1 MTRRFLDAN
10 RGFGLDEV
18 ESTNDIVIPSDPMK
32 RVIGQDEA
40 VEVARIAASQRR
52 HLLLVG
58 PPGVGKS
65 MTAQAMS
72 LHLPTPTEE
81 VRVVHNPANP
91 ERPSVEVVKRED
103 VAREKAEMRGSEG
116 ELIDPKD
123 APAQAAIKLGYR
135 CAHCGTISSFKERS
149 CLKCGKPKAAV
160 PEPTSNPFSD
170 IIGGI
175 FEVTINQL
183 GLGENRVTTTRK
195 VGDSEEVVAY
205 ERADDKILCLDER
218 ALEKRREMERRRP
231 QKVLVPIDRNT
242 FVLATGASETELLG
256 DVRHDPYGGHPQ
268 LGTPNYERVIAGAVH
283 EAHQG
288 VLFID
293 EIPHLGS
300 LQRYILTA
308 MQERRYPIAGRNP
321 QSAGA
326 SVRVDNVP
334 CDLIFVGACNI
345 QDIVHILSPLRSRIT
360 GSGYE
365 ILLETTMPDDDA
377 NRAKLAQFVAQEIQ
391 MDARIPPADK
401 GAVFAILEEARRRAK
416 AIDNKANALTM
427 RLRELGGVVR
437 AAGDIAVNQK
447 AKVITQKHIELALKR
462 VRPIE
467 EQIKAKYGSF
477 HTGVTKD
484 VSSAQKESMQYYNVD
499 EHLLDKDR
507 SYQ

>member
-1 MTRRFLDAN
+1 
-10 RGFGLDEV
+10 
-18 ESTNDIVIPSDPMK
+18 
-32 RVIGQDEA
+32 
-40 VEVARIAASQRR
+40 
-52 HLLLVG
+52 
-58 PPGVGKS
+58 

-72 LHLPTPTEE
+72 LHLPQPTEE

-91 ERPSVEVVKRED
+91 ERPSVVVVRRDDVSRESQ
-103 VAREKAEMRGSEG
+103 EMRGSEG
-116 ELIDPKD
+116 ELIAPKD
-123 APAQAAIKLGYR
+123 APANAAIKLGYR
-135 CAHCGTISSFKERS
+135 CAHCGTISSFKERT

-170 IIGGI
+170 ILGGI

-183 GLGENRVTTTRK
+183 GLGENRVTSTRK
-195 VGDSEEVVAY
+195 VGDREEVVAY
-205 ERADDKILCLDER
+205 ERANDMILCLDEK
-218 ALEKRREMERRRP
+218 ALEKRRDMEKRRP
-231 QKVLVPIDRNT
+231 QKVLIPIDRKT

-268 LGTPNYERVIAGAVH
+268 LGTPQYERVIAGAVH

-293 EIPHLGS
+293 EIPHLGQ
-300 LQRYILTA
+300 LQRFILTA

-326 SVRVDNVP
+326 SVRVDGVP
-334 CDLIFVGACNI
+334 CDFIFVGACNI
-345 QDIVHILSPLRSRIT
+345 QDIVHILSPFRSRIA

-365 ILLETTMPDDDA
+365 ILLETTMPDDDS
-377 NRAKLAQFVAQEIQ
+377 NRAKLAQFIAQEIQ
-391 MDARIPPADK
+391 MDARIPPAER
-401 GAVFAILEEARRRAK
+401 GAVCAIIEEAKRRAK
-416 AIDNKANALTM
+416 VIDNQQNALTL

-447 AKVITQKHIELALKR
+447 AKHITQKHIEAALKR
-462 VRPIE
+462 ARPIE
-467 EQIKAKYGSF
+467 EQIKAKYGSL
-477 HTGVTKD
+477 HTGMTKD
-484 VSSAQKESMQYYNVD
+484 VSPAQRESMQYYNVD

>member
-1 MTRRFLDAN
+1 MPRRFLDAN
-10 RGFGLDEV
+10 RGFGLDEIG
-18 ESTNDIVIPSDPMK
+18 STNDVVIPSDPML

-40 VEVARIAASQRR
+40 IEVARIAATQRR

-72 LHLPTPTEE
+72 LHLSQPTEE
-81 VRVVHNPANP
+81 IRVVHNPANP

-103 VAREKAEMRGSEG
+103 VARQKGEMRGSEG
-116 ELIDPKD
+116 EVIDPKD
-123 APAQAAIKLGYR
+123 APANVSIKLGYR
-135 CAHCGTISSFKERS
+135 CSHCGTISSFKERT
-149 CLKCGKPKAAV
+149 CLKCGRSKAAM
-160 PEPTSNPFSD
+160 PEPTSNPFGD
-170 IIGGI
+170 ILGGI

-183 GLGENRVTTTRK
+183 GLGENRVTSTRK
-195 VGDSEEVVAY
+195 VGDREEVVAY
-205 ERADDKILCLDER
+205 ERADDKILLLDEG

-231 QKVLVPIDRNT
+231 QKVLVPIDRKT
-242 FVLATGASETELLG
+242 FILATGASETELLG

-268 LGTPNYERVIAGAVH
+268 LGTPQYERVIAGSVH

-293 EIPHLGS
+293 EIPHLGP

-308 MQERRYPIAGRNP
+308 MQERKYPIAGRNP

-334 CDLIFVGACNI
+334 CDFIFVGACNI
-345 QDIVHILSPLRSRIT
+345 QDVVHILSPIRSRIS

-365 ILLETTMPDDDA
+365 ILLETTMPDNDS
-377 NRAKLAQFVAQEIQ
+377 NQLKLAQFVAQEIQ
-391 MDARIPPADK
+391 MDARIPQADK
-401 GAVFAILEEARRRAK
+401 GAVVAIIEEARRRAK
-416 AIDNKANALTM
+416 VIDGKSNALTL
-427 RLRELGGVVR
+427 RLRELGGVLR

-447 AKVITQKHIELALKR
+447 AKLIEKRHIEAALRR
-462 VRPIE
+462 VKPIE

-484 VSSAQKESMQYYNVD
+484 VSLAQKESMQYYNVD